1 MNDKIW
7 TIGRILKWTE
17 QYFKDKGIESPR
29 LDAEVLLAHVL
40 EKQRIYLYVHF
51 DEPLQ
56 PAELAAY
63 REMVKQ
69 RVLRMPVAQILGEK
83 EFMGLTFKVTADTLV
98 PRPDTEILVQAAVE
112 RLKAMK
118 GEAKAPEDEALADG
132 EEASSAADRDEA
144 AADVSQEPLRIA
156 DIGTGS
162 GAICLSV
169 LRYLAGTVADT
180 VDISPA
186 ARAVAEENAASL
198 GLQDRVTF
206 HTGDLLQ
213 PLVGMTFAAILS
225 NPPYIPEADIAT
237 LAPEVRLKEP
247 HTALSGGRDGLDFY
261 RRLAKEA
268 PAMLVPGGFMAFE
281 VGIHQ
286 AEPVAALAK
295 ANPLIARTE
304 ILPDY
309 AGIDRV
315 VVAWRTKEC
324 Q

>member
-63 REMVKQ
+63 REMIKQ
-69 RVLRMPVAQILGEK
+69 RVLRVPVAQILGEK

-247 HTALSGGRDGLDFY
+247 HTALSGGQDGIDFY

>member
-56 PAELAAY
+56 PGELAAY
-63 REMVKQ
+63 REMIKK
-69 RVLRMPVAQILGEK
+69 RVLRVPVAQILGEK

-98 PRPDTEILVQAAVE
+98 PRPDTEILVQAAVD
-112 RLKAMK
+112 RLRAMA
-118 GEAKAPEDEALADG
+118 GE
-132 EEASSAADRDEA
+132 
-144 AADVSQEPLRIA
+144 EPLRFA

-169 LRYLAGTVADT
+169 LHYLAGTVADT

-198 GLQDRVTF
+198 GLADRITF

-213 PLVGMTFAAILS
+213 PLSGISFAAILS
-225 NPPYIPEADIAT
+225 NPPYIPEADIVK

-247 HTALSGGRDGLDFY
+247 HTALSGGQDGLDFY
-261 RRLAKEA
+261 HRLANEA
-268 PAMLVPGGFMAFE
+268 PAMLVPGGFTAFE

-286 AEPVAALAK
+286 AGDVAALLK
-295 ANPLIARTE
+295 ANPLIGRTE

-315 VVAWRTKEC
+315 VVGWRKN
-324 Q
+324 